1 MGNKAVNIIAF
12 SIFLFIW
19 AWVGH
24 QNHYAMNG
32 HFSDGWLAWS
42 LLAVAVGAGQAGD
55 ADNSFVAAIDA
66 LKAFFP
72 TLIVFLIASLL
83 VSVIWTLV
91 DGGSFDVNEIIGNLS
106 EAGAASILTVPVLTS
121 MRRC

>member
-1 MGNKAVNIIAF
+1 MGNKVVNIIAF
-12 SIFLFIW
+12 TIFLFIW

-24 QNHYAMNG
+24 QDQFAMNA

-42 LLAVAVGAGQAGD
+42 LLVVAVGAGQAGN
-55 ADNSFVAAIDA
+55 ADNSFVASVDA

-72 TLIVFLIASLL
+72 TLIVFAVASILTTI
-83 VSVIWTLV
+83 IWTLV
-91 DGGSFDVNEIIGNLS
+91 DGGSIDINGITENLF
-106 EAGAASILTVPVLTS
+106 EAVAASVLTVPLLTS